1 MERRLALLR
10 LILCYT
16 LCVCIC
22 ALSVYSIITNKKP
35 PLADNLNV
43 GGFWNENGGFGD
55 KNGGFEGENTIFSD
69 NELVFQVQSPNFTA
83 QENSSNQTTNSP
95 QNNLSQSVTSSL
107 PASTGAVKGNVIEK
121 YISPYTAKLS
131 YNGVYMKN
139 STSLSINIK
148 NLLASKLSFKIEK
161 NTQPQVL
168 IVHTHTTETFL
179 ENDAKTYGVNHSSR
193 TTDNNKNMAAVGA
206 IIAKKLNDA
215 GIKTL
220 HDKTQHDYP
229 QYNGSYGRSAK
240 TVNSYLKKYKS
251 IKIVLDLH
259 RDSVTVSG
267 NDKAKL
273 VTKINGKKAA
283 QVMLVMGSQS
293 GSIKNHPNWQE
304 NLKLAVKL
312 QQTMENKYPTL
323 ARPMVVASKNYNQ
336 SLSKGALLMEFGTD
350 MNSLDE
356 VKYSAELVANSL
368 ISLLNTIK

>member
-1 MERRLALLR
+1 MERRWALLR
-10 LILCYT
+10 LIICYT
-16 LCVCIC
+16 LCVCLC
-22 ALSVYSIITNKKP
+22 AVSIYSIITLKKAP
-35 PLADNLNV
+35 FSDNLKV
-43 GGFWNENGGFGD
+43 GVFWDENGAFWD
-55 KNGGFEGENTIFSD
+55 KNGVFQGENTEVSSS
-69 NELVFQVQSPNFTA
+69 Q
-83 QENSSNQTTNSP
+83 NSTVSQNSKPQDSVSQT
-95 QNNLSQSVTSSL
+95 VTSSV
-107 PASTGAVKGNVIEK
+107 PTSAGAVKGNVIEK

-139 STSLSINIK
+139 STGLSINIK

-161 NTQPQVL
+161 NNQPQVL
-168 IVHTHTTETFL
+168 IVHTHTTETYL
-179 ENDAKTYGVNHSSR
+179 ETDAKTYGVNHSSR
-193 TTDNNKNMAAVGA
+193 TTDNNKNMAAIGA
-206 IIAKKLNDA
+206 IIAKKLNTA

-229 QYNGSYGRSAK
+229 QYNGSYTRSAK
-240 TVNSYLKKYKS
+240 TVNSYLNKYKS

-304 NLKLAVKL
+304 NLKLALKL

-323 ARPMVVASKNYNQ
+323 ARPLTLSSSRYNQ
-336 SLSKGALLMEFGTD
+336 SLSKGALLIEFGTD

-356 VKYSAELVANSL
+356 AKYSAELVADSL

>member
-1 MERRLALLR
+1 MAFLR
-10 LILCYT
+10 LIVCYT
-16 LCVCIC
+16 LCVCLC
-22 ALSVYSIITNKKP
+22 AVSVYSIITTKKP
-35 PLADNLNV
+35 PFTDILKD
-43 GGFWNENGGFGD
+43 GGFWGNNGGFED
-55 KNGGFEGENTIFSD
+55 KNGGFWD
-69 NELVFQVQSPNFTA
+69 NNLVFQGISTQITTSDGA
-83 QENSSNQTTNSP
+83 NSDTTVSQNSVP
-95 QNNLSQSVTSSL
+95 QSVTSSL
-107 PASTGAVKGNVIEK
+107 PTSTVAVKGNVIEK

-148 NLLASKLSFKIEK
+148 NLLASKLSFKIQK
-161 NTQPQVL
+161 NSEPQVL

-179 ENDAKTYGVNHSSR
+179 PTDAKTYGVNHSSR
-193 TTDNNKNMAAVGA
+193 TTDNSKNMAAIGA
-206 IIAKKLNDA
+206 IIAEKLNKA

-229 QYNGSYGRSAK
+229 QYNGSYSRSAK
-240 TVNSYLKKYKS
+240 TVNSYLSKYKS

-293 GSIKNHPNWQE
+293 GSVKNHPNWQE
-304 NLKLAVKL
+304 NLKLALKL
-312 QQTMENKYPTL
+312 QQTMESKYPTL
-323 ARPMVVASKNYNQ
+323 ARPLVLASSRYNQ

-350 MNSLDE
+350 MNSLAE
-356 VKYSAELVANSL
+356 AKYSAELVADSL

>member
-1 MERRLALLR
+1 MERRWALLR
-10 LILCYT
+10 LIVCYT
-16 LCVCIC
+16 LCVCLC
-22 ALSVYSIITNKKP
+22 AVSVYSIITLKKAP
-35 PLADNLNV
+35 FSDNFQV
-43 GGFWNENGGFGD
+43 GVFWDENGDFWD
-55 KNGGFEGENTIFSD
+55 KNGVFQGENT
-69 NELVFQVQSPNFTA
+69 LVSSQNSTTSQETKPQSGV
-83 QENSSNQTTNSP
+83 SQT
-95 QNNLSQSVTSSL
+95 VTSSV
-107 PASTGAVKGNVIEK
+107 PTSVGAVKGNVIEK

-131 YNGVYMKN
+131 YNKVYMKN
-139 STSLSINIK
+139 NTGLSVNIK
-148 NLLASKLSFKIEK
+148 NLLGSKLSFKIEK
-161 NTQPQVL
+161 NNQPQVL

-179 ENDAKTYGVNHSSR
+179 PSDAKTYGVNHSSR
-193 TTDNNKNMAAVGA
+193 TTDNNKNMAAIGA
-206 IIAKKLNDA
+206 IIANKLNKA

-229 QYNGSYGRSAK
+229 QYNGSYSRSAK
-240 TVNSYLKKYKS
+240 TVTSYLNKYKS

-304 NLKLAVKL
+304 NLKLALRL

-323 ARPMVVASKNYNQ
+323 ARPLVLASSRYNQ
-336 SLSKGALLMEFGTD
+336 SLSKGALLIEFGTD

-356 VKYSAELVANSL
+356 AKYSAELVADSM

>member
-1 MERRLALLR
+1 MERRWALLR
-10 LILCYT
+10 LIVCYT
-16 LCVCIC
+16 LCVCLC
-22 ALSVYSIITNKKP
+22 AVSVYSIITLKKAP
-35 PLADNLNV
+35 FSDNFQV
-43 GGFWNENGGFGD
+43 GVFWDENGDFWD
-55 KNGGFEGENTIFSD
+55 KNG
-69 NELVFQVQSPNFTA
+69 VFQGANTSVSSQNSTTSQETKPQSGV
-83 QENSSNQTTNSP
+83 SQT
-95 QNNLSQSVTSSL
+95 VTSSV
-107 PASTGAVKGNVIEK
+107 PTSAGAVKGNVIEK

-131 YNGVYMKN
+131 YNKVYMKN
-139 STSLSINIK
+139 NTGLSVNIK
-148 NLLASKLSFKIEK
+148 NLLGSKLSFKIEK
-161 NTQPQVL
+161 NNQPQVL
-168 IVHTHTTETFL
+168 IVHTHTTETYL
-179 ENDAKTYGVNHSSR
+179 ETDAKTYGVNHSSR
-193 TTDNNKNMAAVGA
+193 TTDNNKNMAAIGA
-206 IIAKKLNDA
+206 IIANKLNKA

-229 QYNGSYGRSAK
+229 QYNGSYSRSAK
-240 TVNSYLKKYKS
+240 TVTSYLNKYKS

-304 NLKLAVKL
+304 NLKLALRL

-323 ARPMVVASKNYNQ
+323 ARPLVLASSRYNQ
-336 SLSKGALLMEFGTD
+336 SLSKGALLIEFGTD

-356 VKYSAELVANSL
+356 AKYSAELVADSL

>member
-1 MERRLALLR
+1 MERRSALIR
-10 LILCYT
+10 LIVCYT
-16 LCVCIC
+16 LCVSLF
-22 ALSVYSIITNKKP
+22 LSTFLNIITYKKP
-35 PLADNLNV
+35 PFTDIFQNAGFADNNHVFEHFFEEGLEKND
-43 GGFWNENGGFGD
+43 EN
-55 KNGGFEGENTIFSD
+55 FEEKKPTVSTP
-69 NELVFQVQSPNFTA
+69 S
-83 QENSSNQTTNSP
+83 QTVTNSVP
-95 QNNLSQSVTSSL
+95 TS
-107 PASTGAVKGNVIEK
+107 AEAVKGNVIER

-139 STSLSINIK
+139 NTGLTVNIK
-148 NLLASKLSFKIEK
+148 NLLSSKLSFKIEK
-161 NTQPQVL
+161 NNQPQVL
-168 IVHTHTTETFL
+168 IIHTHTTETYL
-179 ENDAKTYGVNHSSR
+179 ESDAKTYGVNHSSR
-193 TTDNNKNMAAVGA
+193 TTDNSKNMAAIGA

-229 QYNGSYGRSAK
+229 QYNGSYSRSAQ
-240 TVNSYLKKYKS
+240 TINNYLKKYKS

-304 NLKLAVKL
+304 NLKLALRL
-312 QQTMENKYPTL
+312 QQTMETKYPTL
-323 ARPMVVASKNYNQ
+323 ARPLSLVSSRYNQ
-336 SLSKGALLMEFGTD
+336 SLSKGSMLLEFGTD

-356 VKYSAELVANSL
+356 AKYSAELVGDCL

>member
-1 MERRLALLR
+1 MERRSALIR
-10 LILCYT
+10 LIICYT
-16 LCVCIC
+16 LCVSLFI
-22 ALSVYSIITNKKP
+22 STFVNIITHKKP
-35 PLADNLNV
+35 PFTDIFQNVGFADNDAVFGHFFEEGLEKND
-43 GGFWNENGGFGD
+43 EN
-55 KNGGFEGENTIFSD
+55 FEEKKPTVSTPSQT
-69 NELVFQVQSPNFTA
+69 VV
-83 QENSSNQTTNSP
+83 NSAPT
-95 QNNLSQSVTSSL
+95 SVE
-107 PASTGAVKGNVIEK
+107 AVKGNVIER

-139 STSLSINIK
+139 NTGLTVNIK

-161 NTQPQVL
+161 NNEPQVL
-168 IVHTHTTETFL
+168 IIHTHTTETFL
-179 ENDAKTYGVNHSSR
+179 ETDAKTYGVNHSSR
-193 TTDNNKNMAAVGA
+193 TTDNNKNMAAIGA

-229 QYNGSYGRSAK
+229 QYNGSYSRSAETINK
-240 TVNSYLKKYKS
+240 YLKKHKS

-259 RDSVTVSG
+259 RDSVTVTG

-304 NLKLAVKL
+304 NLKLALRL
-312 QQTMENKYPTL
+312 QQTMESKYPTL
-323 ARPMVVASKNYNQ
+323 ARPLSLASSRYNQ
-336 SLSKGALLMEFGTD
+336 SLSKGAMLLEFGTD

-356 VKYSAELVANSL
+356 AKYSAELVGNCL
-368 ISLLNTIK
+368 VSLLNTIK

>member
-1 MERRLALLR
+1 MERRWALFR
-10 LILCYT
+10 LIVCYT
-16 LCVCIC
+16 LCVCLC
-22 ALSVYSIITNKKP
+22 AVSVYSIITLKKAP
-35 PLADNLNV
+35 FSDNFQV
-43 GGFWNENGGFGD
+43 GVFWDENGDFWD
-55 KNGGFEGENTIFSD
+55 KNGVFQGENTSVSSQ
-69 NELVFQVQSPNFTA
+69 NSTTSQETKPQSGV
-83 QENSSNQTTNSP
+83 SQT
-95 QNNLSQSVTSSL
+95 VTSSI
-107 PASTGAVKGNVIEK
+107 PTSAGAIKGNVIEK

-131 YNGVYMKN
+131 YNKVYMKN
-139 STSLSINIK
+139 NTSLSVNIK

-161 NTQPQVL
+161 NNQPQVL

-179 ENDAKTYGVNHSSR
+179 PSDAKTYGVNHSSR
-193 TTDNNKNMAAVGA
+193 TTDNNKNMAAIGA
-206 IIAKKLNDA
+206 IIANKLNKA

-229 QYNGSYGRSAK
+229 QYNGSYSRSAK
-240 TVNSYLKKYKS
+240 TVTSYLNKYKS

-304 NLKLAVKL
+304 NLKLALRL

-323 ARPMVVASKNYNQ
+323 ARPLVLASSRYNQ
-336 SLSKGALLMEFGTD
+336 SLSKGALLIEFGTD

-356 VKYSAELVANSL
+356 AKYSAELVADSL

>member
-1 MERRLALLR
+1 MERRFALFR
-10 LILCYT
+10 LIICYA
-16 LCVCIC
+16 LCVCLC
-22 ALSVYSIITNKKP
+22 ALSVYSIIYKKKP
-35 PLADNLNV
+35 PLADNLKV
-43 GGFWNENGGFGD
+43 GSFWDKSGGFLNINGGFYD
-55 KNGGFEGENTIFSD
+55 NT
-69 NELVFQVQSPNFTA
+69 LVFQS
-83 QENSSNQTTNSP
+83 ENSISSEKTDTESSTSKP
-95 QNNLSQSVTSSL
+95 QNNTSQSVTSSL
-107 PASTGAVKGNVIEK
+107 PTQAGAVKGNVIEK

-131 YNGVYMKN
+131 YNKVYMKN
-139 STSLSINIK
+139 NTSLSVNIK
-148 NLLASKLSFKIEK
+148 NLLAGKLSFKIEK
-161 NTQPQVL
+161 NNQPQVL

-179 ENDAKTYGVNHSSR
+179 QTDAKTYGVNHSSR
-193 TTDNNKNMAAVGA
+193 TTDNSKNMAAIGA

-229 QYNGSYGRSAK
+229 QYNGSYSRSAK
-240 TVNSYLKKYKS
+240 TVNSYLTKYKS

-293 GSIKNHPNWQE
+293 GSVKNHPNWQE
-304 NLKLAVKL
+304 NLKLALKL

-323 ARPMVVASKNYNQ
+323 ARPLVLASSRYNQ

-356 VKYSAELVANSL
+356 AKYSAELVADSL

>member
-1 MERRLALLR
+1 MERRFALIR
-10 LILCYT
+10 LIICYT
-16 LCVCIC
+16 LCVCLC
-22 ALSVYSIITNKKP
+22 ALSVYSIIYQKKP
-35 PLADNLNV
+35 PLADNLKD
-43 GGFWNENGGFGD
+43 GGFWGKNGGFLNINGGFGD
-55 KNGGFEGENTIFSD
+55 NS
-69 NELVFQVQSPNFTA
+69 LVFQSVSTNST
-83 QENSSNQTTNSP
+83 ENSSAEIGAEKP
-95 QNNLSQSVTSSL
+95 QNNTSQTVTSSL
-107 PASTGAVKGNVIEK
+107 PASAGAVKGNVIEK
-121 YISPYTAKLS
+121 YVSPYTAKYS
-131 YNGVYMKN
+131 YNKVYMKN
-139 STSLSINIK
+139 NTGLSINIK
-148 NLLASKLSFKIEK
+148 NLLNSKLSFKIEK

-179 ENDAKTYGVNHSSR
+179 ETDAKTYGVNHSSR
-193 TTDNNKNMAAVGA
+193 TTNNNKNMAAIGA

-229 QYNGSYGRSAK
+229 QYNGSYSRSAK
-240 TVNSYLKKYKS
+240 TVNSYLNKYKS

-293 GSIKNHPNWQE
+293 GSVKNHPNWQE
-304 NLKLAVKL
+304 NLKLAFKL

-323 ARPMVVASKNYNQ
+323 ARPLTLASSRYNQ

-356 VKYSAELVANSL
+356 AKYSAELVADSL
-368 ISLLNTIK
+368 ITLLNTLK

>member
-1 MERRLALLR
+1 MERRNALIR
-10 LILCYT
+10 LIVCYT
-16 LCVCIC
+16 LCVSLFISTF
-22 ALSVYSIITNKKP
+22 LNIITQKKP
-35 PLADNLNV
+35 PFTDIFQNAGFADNNHV
-43 GGFWNENGGFGD
+43 FDHFFEESVVQKNEN
-55 KNGGFEGENTIFSD
+55 SA
-69 NELVFQVQSPNFTA
+69 VQKPVTSIP
-83 QENSSNQTTNSP
+83 SQT
-95 QNNLSQSVTSSL
+95 VTSSS
-107 PASTGAVKGNVIEK
+107 PVSAEAVKGNVIER

-139 STSLSINIK
+139 NTGLSVNIK
-148 NLLASKLSFKIEK
+148 NLLSQKLSFKIEK
-161 NTQPQVL
+161 NNEPQVL

-179 ENDAKTYGVNHSSR
+179 PTDAKTYGVNHSSR
-193 TTDNNKNMAAVGA
+193 TTDNTKNMAAIGEIV
-206 IIAKKLNDA
+206 AKKLNDA

-229 QYNGSYGRSAK
+229 QYNGSYSRSAETINK
-240 TVNSYLKKYKS
+240 YLKKYKS

-267 NDKAKL
+267 SDKAKL

-304 NLKLAVKL
+304 NLKLALRL
-312 QQTMENKYPTL
+312 QQTMETKYPTL
-323 ARPMVVASKNYNQ
+323 ARPLSLASSRYNQ
-336 SLSKGALLMEFGTD
+336 SLSKGAMLIEFGTD

-356 VKYSAELVANSL
+356 AKYSAELVGDCL